1 MAALEPGK
9 TTPSTG
15 ISKAPLISSQTT
27 AVAVLQ
33 AITIIFTSLV
43 RRNLTN
49 CQVYC
54 LICSAGLGP
63 YGALAESPI

>member
-15 ISKAPLISSQTT
+15 MSKASLISSQTT

-49 CQVYC
+49 CQVYS
-54 LICSAGLGP
+54 LICPAGLGP

>member
-15 ISKAPLISSQTT
+15 MSKASLISSQTT

-49 CQVYC
+49 CHVYS
-54 LICSAGLGP
+54 LICPAGLGP
-63 YGALAESPI
+63 YDALAESPI